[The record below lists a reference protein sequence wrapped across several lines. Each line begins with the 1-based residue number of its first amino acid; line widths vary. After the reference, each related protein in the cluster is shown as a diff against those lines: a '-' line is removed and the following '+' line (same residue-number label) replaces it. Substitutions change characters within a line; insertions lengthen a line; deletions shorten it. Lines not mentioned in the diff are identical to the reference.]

1 MLPCKISPYWL
12 PRNRELKDQYFIGY
26 SDVRLKI
33 VRGMLRAD
41 VLNVKHYGEGGRGRI
56 CVEFGRSNGEQQ
68 TVNKYADHTR
78 GGEHRPRRG
87 YRWNRG
93 EAFGEGEFAFLKLR
107 ARALRNNATEWR
119 EHRADGERTAVTHAE
134 RVYDDSETNLTAI
147 VSSLRKQV
155 SPQITQN
162 FFNSFVAL

>member
-1 MLPCKISPYWL
+1 M
-12 PRNRELKDQYFIGY
+12 
-26 SDVRLKI
+26 V
-33 VRGMLRAD
+33 RAD
-41 VLNVKHYGEGGRGRI
+41 VVNVKHHGEGSRRRI
-56 CVEFGRSNGEQQ
+56 CVEFGGSDGEQQ

-119 EHRADGERTAVTHAE
+119 EHRADGESTAVTHAE
-134 RVYDDSETNLTAI
+134 RVYDDSETNLTSI
-147 VSSLRKQV
+147 VTSLRKQV
-155 SPQITQN
+155 SPQITKHFRYVCRLVETN
-162 FFNSFVAL
+162 ALRI